1 MDKTLLLLH
10 LHAPKKVQ
18 SGEAIAEFDE
28 FPSAA
33 AVFLPTSEGVSET
46 LEGASVWEIKAC
58 LGRIDLGIFCND
70 VAPYSKYRIR
80 VIGEVAPDIREFFVG
95 TPDGDWLVQY
105 SAETEIQRTVGYL
118 NQLYMIW
125 VCSEGKMCLKTF
137 VQRNENNG
145 GIFTLA
151 IPFLPKTPSR

>member
-1 MDKTLLLLH
+1 MDKKLLLH
-10 LHAPKKVQ
+10 LHAPKKVR
-18 SGEAIAEFDE
+18 SDENIAEFDE

-33 AVFLPTSEGVSET
+33 AVFLPASEYAGEI
-46 LEGASVWEIKAC
+46 LEGASVWEIQTC
-58 LGRIDLGIFCND
+58 LASDWRLGIFCND
-70 VAPYSKYRIR
+70 VADYADHRIR
-80 VIGEVAPDIREFFVG
+80 VIDEVAPDIQEFFVG

-105 SAETEIQRTVGYL
+105 SAETGIPRTVGYL

-145 GIFTLA
+145 GIFTPA
-151 IPFLPKTPSR
+151 IPFLNVPSS